1 MKALKGILIYT
12 GLILLAIILIFGLMV
27 GIMFLQPKVN
37 IFGYYFRNV
46 SLKGCSHFAELANT
60 NGSSFSETHVKLI
73 IKAENYN
80 IVVQPQTD
88 DSNIIIRSES
98 DYFGFLKATV
108 DSDTNKKKA
117 VELPYLVYK
126 TSDSVSGG
134 VYTKTIEGKLTEPDG
149 AFAYRDRNTLY
160 LRLPFYDANSRPIKY
175 SFDLTTG
182 NKDIEFTTG
191 TEADKKTIPINVGE
205 LTLSNKKGSVKLG
218 AFGSEM
224 GKVDKEITVTKLDVS
239 TIGGTYDF
247 TNFDKITVTDNILKL
262 NSKNATYKFKNLV
275 AEEGM
280 EVVGNNV
287 KLSTEQIDC
296 GDKGFLYRADTGA
309 LNIGILNSSNRVRT
323 TTVVENKV
331 LFAYEQPNS
340 SEADKIYENTIFTK
354 SAAVEINEMVGKLG
368 LSNKYG
374 SVKINHMSHQASIT
388 SENGDVVIGESG
400 FWPTNIKTSEEST
413 NGEVVKEFTS
423 TSSLIVY
430 TTYGDIKIGSYYQ
443 DGVFYSKK
451 GSIDVYSKVRS
462 DKESDAIKE
471 AKGTTSAR
479 YYYTSITSKDGKITA
494 VSEGSPIR
502 IVCTG
507 NANVKLTMKKLF
519 ETISYGDNNNV
530 GLLPSVFNEGIPY
543 YVSTNN
549 GTITAK
555 LPIQSYL
562 VYVSGKISGEIGATS
577 SFDAENGTQINN
589 KKDNQPKVK
598 ITGKKIVLSSNI

>member
-12 GLILLAIILIFGLMV
+12 GLILLAIILMFGLVV
-27 GIMFLQPKVN
+27 GIMFLRPKVN

-46 SLKGCSHFAELANT
+46 SLKSCSHYSELT
-60 NGSSFSETHVKLI
+60 NSKEGSFGQTHVRLK

-88 DSNIIIRSES
+88 DSNITIRSES
-98 DYFGFLKATV
+98 DYFGFLKASI
-108 DSDTNKKKA
+108 DADTNKKTA
-117 VELPYLVYK
+117 VDVPYLVYK
-126 TSDSVSGG
+126 TSDTVYDN
-134 VYTKTIEGKLTEPDG
+134 VYTKTIEGTLTEPEG
-149 AFAYRDRNTLY
+149 AFSYRDKNTLY
-160 LRLPFYDANSRPIKY
+160 LRLPFYDSHSKPIKY

-182 NKDIEFTTG
+182 NKRIEFKSG
-191 TEADKKTIPINVGE
+191 TEVDDKTIPINVGE
-205 LTLSNKKGSVKLG
+205 LTLSNKRGEVVIGS
-218 AFGSEM
+218 FGSAM
-224 GKVDKEITVTKLDVS
+224 GKIDKEITVTKLDVS
-239 TIGGTYDF
+239 TNGGIYDF
-247 TNFDKITVTDNILKL
+247 TKFDKITVTDNILKL

-280 EVVGNNV
+280 EVVGDTV
-287 KLSTEQIDC
+287 KLSAEKIDC

-309 LNIGILNSSNRVRT
+309 LNIGILNSSNRERTITTLEGKTTFEYVRP
-323 TTVVENKV
+323 E
-331 LFAYEQPNS
+331 
-340 SEADKIYENTIFTK
+340 SETADKIYENTIFTD
-354 SAAVEINEMVGKLG
+354 SAAVEIDEMVGKLG

-374 SVKINHMSHQASIT
+374 VVKIKHLSHQASIT
-388 SENGDVVIGESG
+388 SENGDVIIGETG
-400 FWPTNIKTSEEST
+400 FWPTDKKIVINEELGT
-413 NGEVVKEFTS
+413 TEQVREFTE

-430 TTYGDIKIGSYYQ
+430 TTYGDIKVGSYYQ

-451 GSIDVYSKVRS
+451 GSIDVVSKLRS
-462 DKESDAIKE
+462 DNIADAIK
-471 AKGTTSAR
+471 GDR

-494 VSEGSPIR
+494 VSDGNPIR

-519 ETISYGDNNNV
+519 ETISYGDENNT
-530 GLLPSVFNEGIPY
+530 GLLPSVFSENIPY

-577 SFDAENGTQINN
+577 SFDAENGTQINA
-589 KKDNQPKVK
+589 KKDNQPVVK